1 MAEKKKSAG
10 TTAVTA
16 ANSGARGGKGKS
28 TSGST
33 GSGRGKK
40 SSGSS
45 TRADSVRNSE
55 PESSMAVQLAP
66 YGMIIL
72 AIILSICLI
81 AGDSA
86 GVVGGG
92 IRNLLTGIAGGAAYL
107 VPVFIIVETAMW
119 KKDNMYG
126 ILHGKM
132 TGYVSI
138 FVLASILFHI
148 FGKGSDELNIVTH
161 FKNGCELIGGGAVG
175 GMLGTLLIKG
185 FGKVCTVILVSSVT
199 CLLVMYIFGITPR
212 GLWITLRYK
221 LKIAQEKRMEM
232 LEEKRAYESNY
243 IVKRNR
249 IREEEYTAYLK
260 AKKLEEREAK
270 QKAKIERDVEKR
282 ESKAARQQ
290 SMEPAASSVYR
301 VSHRKIEKSDFTNDY
316 VDDDIEKSASQ
327 KGEAEELIVIHPDE
341 LERVDVNDTS
351 KDEGTVD
358 EKIFDEVMRRTR
370 ERIEKNQKKAEA
382 RASDDCIEFDIPD
395 SVKQGTEKKEESI
408 ILPPPRNPSYK
419 SANVE
424 EYSAEDLEN
433 MKNSGEEYEL
443 SDAGADSD
451 FYTQE
456 TVEALNKA
464 DEYDYLSN
472 YINSMT
478 EEDDAARDQGATK
491 TPVPAEKTAS
501 AEKIPAENDVSGE
514 NDVLTDTAKLAR
526 SMDGNGELDL
536 SGLFVNPDDAELL
549 DKLSA
554 AYLKTPAAPTSEA
567 LAIERADVGGIE
579 EEAAQAAAVEAQ
591 KPLEYVFPPIDI
603 LTEDREDHN
612 DNIKEEL
619 QENAIK
625 LVETL
630 KSFNVKTKIEDISR
644 GPTITRYE
652 LQPEPGT
659 KVRSIT
665 NLVDDIA
672 LNLATTGVRI
682 EAPIPG
688 KAAVGIEVP
697 NKNQSTV
704 HLRTLIEMEAFQ
716 NAKSRLTV
724 CLGENVAGEAVYFD
738 IAKMPHLL
746 IAGATGMGKSV
757 CINSLIT
764 SLLYKA
770 KPDEVKLILIDPKK
784 VELSIY
790 NGIPHLIVP
799 VVSDPKKAAG
809 SLAWAVNEME
819 RRFGLIEAVGVRD
832 IKMFNEVTRNDPD
845 YEFMPQIVIIIDE
858 LADLMMTAPDD
869 VEESI
874 CRLAQKA
881 RAAGMHLII
890 GTQRPSVDVITG
902 LIKANIPS
910 RIAFTVSSQVDSRTI
925 IDKAGAENLIGR
937 GDMLFNPVGAQKPM
951 RVQGAFVS
959 ETDVE
964 EVVSYIKNMNANNGS
979 YSNEVLEQIEQE
991 AARCGSGK
999 KGGAQAAGKE
1009 EMDGEEEDPMLR
1021 NAIELAVDSGKISTS
1036 LIQRRLSLGYGR
1048 AAKLIDRMEQLG
1060 YVSAPDGS
1068 KPREV
1073 LITKQEFMEMVLRDE

>member
-1 MAEKKKSAG
+1 MAEKKKSSG

-16 ANSGARGGKGKS
+16 ANSGTRGGKGKS
-28 TSGST
+28 SSGSAS
-33 GSGRGKK
+33 SGRGKK
-40 SSGSS
+40 SSGSG
-45 TRADSVRNSE
+45 TRADNVRNSE

-119 KKDNMYG
+119 KKDNLYG

-132 TGYVSI
+132 IGYVSI

-148 FGKGSDELNIVTH
+148 FGKGADELNIVTH

-185 FGKVCTVILVSSVT
+185 FGRVCTVILVSSVT

-221 LKIAQEKRMEM
+221 LKIAQEKRMQR
-232 LEEKRAYESNY
+232 LEEKRAYESDY

-249 IREEEYTAYLK
+249 MREEEYAAYLK
-260 AKKLEEREAK
+260 AKKMEEREAK

-282 ESKAARQQ
+282 EAKNARQQ
-290 SMEPAASSVYR
+290 NTEPAPTSVYR
-301 VSHRKIEKSDFTNDY
+301 VSRRRIEKAGFTNDY
-316 VDDDIEKSASQ
+316 ADDDTEQSVSRKD
-327 KGEAEELIVIHPDE
+327 EEEPIVIHPDE

-351 KDEGTVD
+351 KDENAID

-382 RASDDCIEFDIPD
+382 QATDDCIEFDIPD
-395 SVKQGTEKKEESI
+395 AVKPVEQMEEPI
-408 ILPPPRNPSYK
+408 ILPPPRTS
-419 SANVE
+419 SGQTANVE

-433 MKNSGEEYEL
+433 MRNSGEEFEL
-443 SDAGADSD
+443 SNTGTDND
-451 FYTQE
+451 FYSQE
-456 TVEALNKA
+456 TVDALNKA

-472 YINSMT
+472 YINSMA
-478 EEDDAARDQGATK
+478 EDDGSVRNEEAMGQPA
-491 TPVPAEKTAS
+491 PVEKKAS
-501 AEKIPAENDVSGE
+501 AEQIPAESSLSE
-514 NDVLTDTAKLAR
+514 NSTLTDTTELAR
-526 SMDGNGELDL
+526 SMGEKDALDL
-536 SGLFVNPDDAELL
+536 SGLFVNPGDAELL

-567 LAIERADVGGIE
+567 LTVERADVGGIE
-579 EEAAQAAAVEAQ
+579 EEAVQPAVEMQ
-591 KPLEYVFPPIDI
+591 KPPEYVFPPIDI
-603 LTEDREDHN
+603 LTEDREAHN

-832 IKMFNEVTRNDPD
+832 IKMFNEVTKNDPD
-845 YEFMPQIVIIIDE
+845 YEFMPQVVIIIDE

-964 EVVSYIKNMNANNGS
+964 EVVSYIKNMNASNAS

-999 KGGAQAAGKE
+999 KGGAQAAGKD

>member
-1 MAEKKKSAG
+1 MAEKKKKS
-10 TTAVTA
+10 TSTAVTPA
-16 ANSGARGGKGKS
+16 KDPPAKKGGKGKN
-28 TSGST
+28 
-33 GSGRGKK
+33 
-40 SSGSS
+40 SSEGSS
-45 TRADSVRNSE
+45 RSAKSDQVKIGERDSG
-55 PESSMAVQLAP
+55 MASQLAP
-66 YGMIIL
+66 YAIVVL
-72 AIILSICLI
+72 AVILSICLI

-92 IRNLLTGIAGGAAYL
+92 IRNILTGIAGGAAFL
-107 VPVFIIVETAMW
+107 LPVFLIAETIMW
-119 KKDNMYG
+119 KNDKIYG
-126 ILHGKM
+126 VIRGKM
-132 TGYVSI
+132 TCYAVVFLMI
-138 FVLASILFHI
+138 TALFHV
-148 FGKGSDELNIVTH
+148 FGKGADGFGIVAH
-161 FKNGCELIGGGAVG
+161 YKNGSALVGGGVLGGLIGN
-175 GMLGTLLIKG
+175 LLVKG
-185 FGKVCTVILVSSVT
+185 FGKVCAVIIALSVSA
-199 CLLVMYIFGITPR
+199 LLGMYIFGITPR

-221 LKIAQEKRMEM
+221 LKMAQEKRQA
-232 LEEKRAYESNY
+232 KRAERTAYEQDY
-243 IVKRNR
+243 IAKRNR
-249 IREEEYTAYLK
+249 MREEEYAAYLK
-260 AKKLEEREAK
+260 AKKQEEREAK
-270 QKAKIERDVEKR
+270 ERAKAERAAELAMK
-282 ESKAARQQ
+282 KAEAEQNAANRT
-290 SMEPAASSVYR
+290 EVGVNEASSVYKVR
-301 VSHRKIEKSDFTNDY
+301 RRKVEKAEFVNDY
-316 VDDDIEKSASQ
+316 VD
-327 KGEAEELIVIHPDE
+327 EADEIIPIHPDE
-341 LERVDVNDTS
+341 LEKCEEELAAELS
-351 KDEGTVD
+351 KEDSPADESAVD
-358 EKIFDEVMRRTR
+358 ERLFDEVMRRTQ
-370 ERIEKNQKKAEA
+370 ERLHKNRMTNDLQPEGNGDEA
-382 RASDDCIEFDIPD
+382 LPMS
-395 SVKQGTEKKEESI
+395 EEPI
-408 ILPPPRNPSYK
+408 ILPPPAEVPS
-419 SANVE
+419 VE
-424 EYSAEDLEN
+424 EYT
-433 MKNSGEEYEL
+433 GEELAELQKNREGYEMPFG
-443 SDAGADSD
+443 DETAD
-451 FYTQE
+451 FYKDE
-456 TVEALNKA
+456 TVEALKKA
-464 DEYDYLSN
+464 DEYSYLTDYIDS
-472 YINSMT
+472 IA
-478 EEDDAARDQGATK
+478 EGA
-491 TPVPAEKTAS
+491 AEKKAAVEENL
-501 AEKIPAENDVSGE
+501 AEELFAEDFDLE
-514 NDVLTDTAKLAR
+514 ETDTVKLAQAMGD
-526 SMDGNGELDL
+526 SDEVDL
-536 SGLFVNPDDAELL
+536 AGLFVNPGDAELL

-554 AYLKTPAAPTSEA
+554 AYIRTPAEPTSFA
-567 LAIERADVGGIE
+567 LAIERSDVGTVSE
-579 EEAAQAAAVEAQ
+579 ETESPAAEVK
-591 KPLEYVFPPIDI
+591 KPPEYVFPPIDL
-603 LTEDREDHN
+603 LTEDTDKPSE
-612 DNIKEEL
+612 NIREEL

-630 KSFNVKTKIEDISR
+630 KCFNVKTKIEDISR

-697 NKNQSTV
+697 NKKQFTV

-716 NAKSRLTV
+716 TAKSRLTV

-764 SLLYKA
+764 SILYKA

-799 VVSDPKKAAG
+799 VVSEPKKAAG
-809 SLAWAVNEME
+809 SLSWAVNEME

-832 IKMFNEVTRNDPD
+832 IKMFNEVTKNDPD

-869 VEESI
+869 VESSI

-964 EVVSYIKNMNANNGS
+964 EVVTYVKNMNAGNES
-979 YSNEVLEQIEQE
+979 YSNEVLAQIEQE
-991 AARCGSGK
+991 AARCGMGK
-999 KGGAQAAGKE
+999 KGAQAASGG
-1009 EMDGEEEDPMLR
+1009 EMENGEEEDPMLR
-1021 NAIELAVDSGKISTS
+1021 SAIELAVESGKISTS

-1073 LITKQEFMEMVLRDE
+1073 LITKQEFMEMVLKDEA